1 MNRVRLL
8 LLVAAV
14 VAALL
19 AAYLSTALFEK
30 PATAPPP
37 VVQKPATADVLVA
50 GRNVPPGERLGSLGL
65 QWRAWPVEGV
75 APDMITREEMPNA
88 LETMQAARARTAL
101 LAGEPLVD
109 AKVVRPGEAGFLS
122 AILPG
127 GMRAVSIPITEL
139 SSVSGF
145 VLPNDRVDVI
155 LTRPITDENDNK
167 VAVSEAV
174 ITNVKVLAINQT
186 LGSGTDDATV
196 PDGRTAVLEL
206 DPRQAEVLGKI
217 LASGQISL
225 ALRSLDDKGD
235 GVPKLADDYRN
246 PRRAATGPLIIRYGL
261 ERPLRRP

>member
-1 MNRVRLL
+1 MNRIRLL
-8 LLVAAV
+8 LLLAAIA
-14 VAALL
+14 AALL
-19 AAYLSTALFEK
+19 AAYLSTALFRK
-30 PATAPPP
+30 PAAVPPP
-37 VVQKPATADVLVA
+37 VVQQPATASVLVA
-50 GRNVPPGERLGSLGL
+50 GRDVSPGERLGSLGL
-65 QWRAWPVEGV
+65 QWRAWPLEGV
-75 APDMITREEMPNA
+75 VPDMITKEEMPNA
-88 LETMQAARARTAL
+88 LEAMQTARARTAL

-109 AKVVRPGEAGFLS
+109 AKIVRPGEAGFLS

-127 GMRAVSIPITEL
+127 GMRAVSIQVNEL

-155 LTRPITDENDNK
+155 LTRPITDEYDNK
-167 VAVSEAV
+167 SATSEAV
-174 ITNVKVLAINQT
+174 LTNVKVLAINQN
-186 LGSGTDDATV
+186 LGPGTESATV

-217 LASGQISL
+217 VASGQISL

-235 GVPKLADDYRN
+235 GIPRLAEEYRN

>member
-8 LLVAAV
+8 LLAAAV
-14 VAALL
+14 IAAVM
-19 AAYLSTALFEK
+19 AAYLSTALFQK
-30 PATAPPP
+30 PSKAPPP
-37 VVQKPATADVLVA
+37 VAQKPATVDVLVA
-50 GRNVPPGERLGSLGL
+50 GRSVPPGERLGSLGL
-65 QWRAWPVEGV
+65 QWRAWPIEGV
-75 APDMITREEMPNA
+75 APDMITKDEMPNA
-88 LETMQAARARTAL
+88 LEAMQAARARTAL

-109 AKVVRPGEAGFLS
+109 AKVVRPGESGFLS
-122 AILPG
+122 AVLPG
-127 GMRAVSIPITEL
+127 GMRAVAIPINEI

-155 LTRPITDENDNK
+155 LTRTITDQNDNK

-174 ITNVKVLAINQT
+174 ITNVKVLAINQI
-186 LGSGTDDATV
+186 LGSGTDDATL

-206 DPRQAEVLGKI
+206 DPRQAEVMGKI
-217 LASGQISL
+217 IASGQISL

-235 GVPKLADDYRN
+235 GMPKLADDYRN